1 MKNKIYGI
9 LILVGVLTILSSI
22 VWGIGYS
29 FGIFSPITT
38 WGPSIRIITASRG
51 TTYGDSVYVCNLQK
65 KADILSHHNYPK
77 RERRTRKKLLDFYID
92 RHDTLSLPYAVS
104 KLEYFRVTDTE
115 LSNYS
120 NIRDAEAIL
129 WNSWQNNGLNDHEKE
144 LLLYAMESS
153 THDETLKDSEQ
164 VALNILSVAG
174 SLSDSNRHKIDM
186 RQMALY
192 TLAAICMQDISRW
205 SETQDYFDKIDP
217 HLYTDEE
224 FAEYYWLLKSRFE
237 LQRHNVI
244 LASQFLDSAK
254 VIDCRRLDLIRYV
267 TEVQQEIY
275 DAMGQTRLADKE
287 RRKQIALLSAE
298 DGIYRWQKN
307 LLRFENAIHNHR
319 KFLSFLYGVYLQHMF
334 QQICEHVQE
343 RGNLTN
349 LEKRD
354 LKKMHFALLYL
365 HIECFLEFAEPGDDA
380 ADILGLIDTIDDSVY
395 LPSDIRV
402 NLISSRIKTALLF
415 PTDSSS
421 LMIEKGMDELRCRL
435 RSTFPHFTDGE
446 KSAFWKAE
454 EPVLRGIYASK
465 YDEEKYNASLLS
477 KGILLSSS
485 NQTRR
490 AIWESGDSSLIADW
504 NTLQRIRQ
512 VQLVNMN
519 LDSMDIQA
527 MNALADS
534 LDHSIARRSSSYQ
547 SSLNSW
553 DIRWQNVQDALGESD
568 CAIEY
573 IAYPI
578 GGKKN
583 PDVQYAALVLS
594 KSSSKP
600 VCVTLCKQSELDIDA
615 IVEPHLIYSLDSK
628 ILDKIW
634 SPLTPFLTHGRIY
647 VSMDGELHHLNI
659 ESLPV
664 NDTLFLSEVYD
675 IRRVS
680 STRNIV
686 LKEKPDL
693 SDAALFGGVD
703 YNQSV
708 ASVKKE
714 TSSSTQV
721 DRSFTWSKKRAN
733 RSPLDQL
740 PNALVE
746 VKAINTLLTEQGFS
760 AELFTGTSATE
771 DNLYGLSGKNKH
783 ILHISTHGFYMTPD
797 TDSDIDPM
805 RCWGLAFAGAN
816 SYILNEKVAD
826 NSNHDG
832 IASAAEIATL
842 NLSGND
848 LVVLSACQTARGSVS
863 SEGVF
868 GLQRAFKQAGAGTI
882 VMSLWNVNDL
892 STSEFM
898 TFFYQGITEGLTSRV
913 AFNNARRSIRNKYP
927 NNAEY
932 WAAFIMLD

>member
-38 WGPSIRIITASRG
+38 WGPSVRIMTASRG

-65 KADILSHHNYPK
+65 KADILSRQNYPK
-77 RERRTRKKLLDFYID
+77 RERRTRKKLLDFYVN
-92 RHDTLSLPYAVS
+92 RQDTLSVQYAVS
-104 KLEYFRVTDTE
+104 KLEYYRVAGMD
-115 LSNYS
+115 LSNYGQ
-120 NIRDAEAIL
+120 IRDAEMIL
-129 WNSWQNNGLNDHEKE
+129 WKSWQNNGLNDHEKE
-144 LLLYAMESS
+144 LLLYAMGSS
-153 THDETLKDSEQ
+153 THDETVKDSES
-164 VALNILSVAG
+164 VFLNILAVAN
-174 SLSDSNRHKIDM
+174 SLSDSSESKFDIKQIAFH
-186 RQMALY
+186 
-192 TLAAICMQDISRW
+192 TLATICMQDISRW
-205 SETQDYFDKIDP
+205 PNGQDYLDSINP
-217 HLYTDEE
+217 HLYTQKEL
-224 FAEYYWLLKSRFE
+224 AEHYWLLRTRFE

-244 LASQFLDSAK
+244 LASQYLDSAK
-254 VIDCRRLDLIRYV
+254 GVDCRKLDLIRYV
-267 TEVQQEIY
+267 TEVQQEVY

-287 RRKQIALLSAE
+287 RRRQIALLSAE
-298 DGIYRWQKN
+298 DGTYRWQKN

-319 KFLSFLYGVYLQHMF
+319 KFLASFWGVYLHNMF
-334 QQICEHVQE
+334 QQICEHMQE

-354 LKKMHFALLYL
+354 LKKMQFALLYL
-365 HIECFLEFAEPGDDA
+365 HIEYFLEFAEPGDDV
-380 ADILGLIDTIDDSVY
+380 DILGLIDTIDDSVY
-395 LPSDIRV
+395 LPSDIQV
-402 NLISSRIKTALLF
+402 NLISSRIKAALLF

-421 LMIEKGMDELRCRL
+421 LMIERGMDELRCRL
-435 RSTFPHFTDGE
+435 SSTFPHFTDGE

-454 EPVLRGIYASK
+454 EPVLRGIYASE

-490 AIWESGDSSLIADW
+490 AIWESGDSTLIADW

-519 LDSMDIQA
+519 LESMDIQA
-527 MNALADS
+527 MNSLADS
-534 LDHSIARRSSSYQ
+534 LEHSIAHRSSSYQ

-553 DIRWQNVQDALGESD
+553 DIRWQDVQDALGESD

-573 IAYPI
+573 IAFPI
-578 GGKKN
+578 GDKKN

-600 VCVTLCKQSELDIDA
+600 VCVTLCKQSDLDIDA
-615 IVEPHLIYSLDSK
+615 IVKPHLIYSLDSK
-628 ILDKIW
+628 VLDKIW
-634 SPLTPFLTHGRIY
+634 SPLTPFLTQGRIF

-664 NDTLFLSEVYD
+664 NDTLFLSDVYD

-686 LKEKPDL
+686 LNENPDL
-693 SDAALFGGVD
+693 SDAALFGGID
-703 YNQSV
+703 YNQGV
-708 ASVKKE
+708 ASIKKE
-714 TSSSTQV
+714 ASSSTQV

-760 AELFTGTSATE
+760 AELFTGTAATE
-771 DNLYGLSGKNKH
+771 DKLYGLSGKKKH

-826 NSNHDG
+826 HSNHDG

-842 NLSGND
+842 NLSGSD

-898 TFFYQGITEGLTSRV
+898 TFFYQGITEGLTSRA
-913 AFNNARRSIRNKYP
+913 AFNRARRSIRNKYP
-927 NNAEY
+927 ANAED